1 MVLGIVIKKNKRGDM
16 PGKKQT
22 PNDQIEELL
31 AKLLTINLWS
41 RGTSQDKIARAIGK
55 SKTWVN
61 QFLKGVPKP
70 K

>member
-1 MVLGIVIKKNKRGDM
+1 MSR
-16 PGKKQT
+16 KKQT

-31 AKLLTINLWS
+31 SKLLTINLWNS
-41 RGTSQDKIARAIGK
+41 GASQNTIARAVGK
-55 SKTWVN
+55 SATWVN

>member
-1 MVLGIVIKKNKRGDM
+1 M